1 MVKGSKLEEIKVLNG
16 CSRCGV
22 EMALLVLDRIPKPA
36 LKCIA
41 CYVRDNP
48 DMEGKA
54 ADLVRQ
60 SQGLLTEGGGKP
72 RPEVLI

>member
-1 MVKGSKLEEIKVLNG
+1 MVKGSKLEEIKVLKG

-48 DMEGKA
+48 DMEGKLQTWLDNHKA
-54 ADLVRQ
+54 FSLR
-60 SQGLLTEGGGKP
+60 GGVNPALKS
-72 RPEVLI
+72 